1 MRAPGP
7 RMSPKG
13 RPEGEYRSAQREGGP
28 ASATATPARV
38 PDDWPHRAFSRS
50 VAVGGIDW
58 HVQVAGQGPTLLLLH
73 GTGSSA
79 HTWADMLPELAGAAT
94 VVAPDLPGHAY
105 TTGAQLASLTLPRIA
120 GDLDALLAELG
131 IAPVAVVAGHS
142 AGAAL
147 ALRWSLATSHPPR
160 AIVGFNPSL
169 VPPPALYTS
178 LLSPV
183 VTPIATSSLVT
194 QSLASLGVRTRLV
207 GRLLDST
214 RSAIP
219 SAQRD
224 RYARLFRDPSHLRGT
239 MGFMAGADLPGLLD
253 AASGLAVPATFV
265 LGAQDPWVPERPLRA
280 VIARRFPAATI
291 LRWEGGH
298 LIHEEAP
305 ARAAALL
312 REVLARA
319 VASSA

>member
-1 MRAPGP
+1 MNAP
-7 RMSPKG
+7 
-13 RPEGEYRSAQREGGP
+13 
-28 ASATATPARV
+28 TPPVRV
-38 PDDWPHRAFSRS
+38 PRDWPHRAFSRS
-50 VAVGGIDW
+50 IAVGKLDW
-58 HVQVAGQGPTLLLLH
+58 HVQVAGRGPTLLLLH

-79 HTWADMLPELAGAAT
+79 HTWADVLPELAGDAT
-94 VVAPDLPGHAY
+94 VVAPDLPGHAF
-105 TTGAQLASLTLPRIA
+105 TTGAPLASLTLPRIA
-120 GDLDALLAELG
+120 ADLDALLAALDV
-131 IAPVAVVAGHS
+131 APVAVVAGHS

-147 ALRWSLATSHPPR
+147 ALRWSLSTARPPR

-183 VTPIATSSLVT
+183 VTPVATSSLVT
-194 QSLASLGVRTRLV
+194 RSLASLGARTRLV

-219 SAQRD
+219 SAQRE
-224 RYARLFRDPSHLRGT
+224 RYARLFRAPSHLCGT
-239 MGFMAGADLPGLLD
+239 MGFMAGADLPALLD
-253 AASGLAVPATFV
+253 AASLLAIPTTFV

-280 VIARRFPAATI
+280 VIARRFPAAKV

-298 LIHEEAP
+298 LLHEAEP

-312 REVLARA
+312 REALAQAAARA
-319 VASSA
+319 A